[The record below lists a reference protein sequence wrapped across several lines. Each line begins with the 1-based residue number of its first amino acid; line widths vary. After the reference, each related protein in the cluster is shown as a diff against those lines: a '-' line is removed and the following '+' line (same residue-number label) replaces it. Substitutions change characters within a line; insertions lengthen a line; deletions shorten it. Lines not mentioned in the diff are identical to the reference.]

1 MAIYTVLNLLNE
13 DQELITYYQNAKELW
28 AEIWRDSR
36 SLNVEGL
43 AELLSEKQLTFEH
56 RCGGRHLGQ
65 EIMAWSGFGLLY
77 DAGVGFEGEN
87 REKALMLKEA
97 FQKSYCSWEVIS
109 VAEKAAKAFYLE

>member
-1 MAIYTVLNLLNE
+1 MAINTVLSLLNE
-13 DQELITYYQNAKELW
+13 NNEVVTYYQNAKELW

-77 DAGVGFEGEN
+77 DVYAGFEGEN

-97 FQKSYCSWEVIS
+97 FEKSYCSIEVI
-109 VAEKAAKAFYLE
+109 ARAKEAAKAFYLD